1 MSPITTAV
9 FPVAGLGSRFL
20 PATKTVPKELLPIV
34 DRPLIQYAVDEA
46 RAAGIENFIFVTG
59 LRTTAIKDHFTPN
72 IELETTLA
80 KRGHAEVLTELRDL
94 RPANATFSYVP
105 QPEPLGL
112 GHAVWCARHLVG
124 DKPFAVLLPDDF
136 LRPLGDA
143 LRSMIDV
150 HDRLGSNV
158 VLVQEVPDD
167 ETHRYGIVSPTS
179 GSGPQPLVAG
189 IEEKPEHGTAQ
200 SNLAIVG
207 RYILDAET
215 MNDLANTPRGV
226 GGEIQLTD
234 GLARS
239 IGRKDLRA
247 VPLTG
252 ERFDCGTSVGLIEAT
267 LSVALQREDMGSDV
281 ESVMR
286 SFL

>member
-9 FPVAGLGSRFL
+9 FPVAGLGTRFL
-20 PATKTVPKELLPIV
+20 PATKAVPKELLPIV
-34 DRPLIQYAVDEA
+34 DRPLVQYAVDEA
-46 RAAGIENFIFVTG
+46 RDAGIENFIFVTG
-59 LRTTAIKDHFTPN
+59 HRNTAIKDHFTPN
-72 IELETTLA
+72 IDLETTIA
-80 KRGHAEVLTELRDL
+80 KRGDAEVLAELRDL

-124 DKPFAVLLPDDF
+124 DEPFAVLLPDDF

-143 LRSMIDV
+143 LKSIIEV
-150 HDRLGSNV
+150 HDRFGCNV
-158 VLVQEVPDD
+158 VLVEDVPED
-167 ETHRYGIVSPTS
+167 ETHRYGIVSPK
-179 GSGPQPLVAG
+179 GALEPHPLVAA
-189 IEEKPEHGTAQ
+189 IEEKPEQGTAQ

-215 MNDLANTPRGV
+215 MNDLANTSRGF

-234 GLARS
+234 GLAQS
-239 IGRKDLRA
+239 IERRDLRA

-252 ERFDCGTSVGLIEAT
+252 QRFDCGTSVGLIQAT
-267 LSVALQREDMGSDV
+267 LAVALEREDMRSGV
-281 ESVMR
+281 ETAMR